1 MPNDIIKKDNQ
12 LHSPAAPIQ
21 VNIGPK
27 ANYFE
32 HVDNLNLTEKHINIS
47 TTVNG
52 NTITS
57 NIQPNND
64 YYNLFV
70 LDSEEFAKGY
80 FVINRQ
86 DALLHL
92 DNDAK
97 EIHRKD
103 NFNSLIRCLLYPCLF
118 ANKNS
123 VSYKKAADNQLSY
136 FGYLANIEETQEGY
150 KFFFSIVSSLPQ
162 NIFNDN
168 CAAFNLKTSIGEN
181 ELDKVHWSIKKKDI
195 VKSIR
200 SLGFNVAAY

>member
-1 MPNDIIKKDNQ
+1 MPRDIIKKNEQ
-12 LHSPAAPIQ
+12 LPSTAGPIQ
-21 VNIGPK
+21 VNVGPK
-27 ANYFE
+27 GNYFE
-32 HVDNLNLTEKHINIS
+32 HVENLHLTEKHINIS

-70 LDSEEFAKGY
+70 LDAEEFTKGY
-80 FVINRQ
+80 FIIKRQ

-97 EIHRKD
+97 EIHHKGD
-103 NFNSLIRCLLYPCLF
+103 FESLVGCVLYPCLF
-118 ANKNS
+118 TNKNAAD
-123 VSYKKAADNQLSY
+123 YKKATANQFSY
-136 FGYLANIEETQEGY
+136 FGYLTKIEETQEGY
-150 KFFFSIVSSLPQ
+150 KFFFSIVSSLHQ

-168 CAAFNLKTSIGEN
+168 CAAFNFKSSIGEN
-181 ELDKVHWSIKKKDI
+181 ELDKVHWSIKKKNL

-200 SLGFNVAAY
+200 ALGYNVAAY

>member
-32 HVDNLNLTEKHINIS
+32 RVDNLNLTEKHINIS

-97 EIHRKD
+97 EIHLKD
-103 NFNSLIRCLLYPCLF
+103 NFNSLIICLLLVP
-118 ANKNS
+118 
-123 VSYKKAADNQLSY
+123 
-136 FGYLANIEETQEGY
+136 
-150 KFFFSIVSSLPQ
+150 
-162 NIFNDN
+162 
-168 CAAFNLKTSIGEN
+168 
-181 ELDKVHWSIKKKDI
+181 
-195 VKSIR
+195 
-200 SLGFNVAAY
+200 

>member
-1 MPNDIIKKDNQ
+1 MPNDIIKKDTQ
-12 LHSPAAPIQ
+12 LPSAAVQ
-21 VNIGPK
+21 VTVGPK

-32 HVDNLNLTEKHINIS
+32 HVENLHLTEKHINIS

-80 FVINRQ
+80 FIINRQ

-92 DNDAK
+92 DIDAK
-97 EIHRKD
+97 EIHSKGD
-103 NFNSLIRCLLYPCLF
+103 FNSLIGCLLYPCLF
-118 ANKNS
+118 MNKNS
-123 VSYKKAADNQLSY
+123 VSYKRAADDQLSY
-136 FGYLANIEETQEGY
+136 FGYLASIEETQEGY

-168 CAAFNLKTSIGEN
+168 CDAFNLKSSIGEN
-181 ELDKVHWSIKKKDI
+181 ELDKIHWSIKKKNL

-200 SLGFNVAAY
+200 ALGFNVAAY